1 MSSAAGTIA
10 VIEGVAMKAN
20 YIGNRSDY
28 NKLAYQVAKEEI
40 ERQKTTV
47 CPDCQKNIGDQVLS
61 VVCRTLSIRYGFGKQ
76 RLQQI
81 VDDTQAL
88 FDLCAIDGKQYQATQ
103 CVMWL
108 KSIGIDLNGE

>member
-1 MSSAAGTIA
+1 
-10 VIEGVAMKAN
+10 MKAN

-40 ERQKTTV
+40 ERQKATV
-47 CPDCQKNIGDQVLS
+47 CPDCMKNVGDQVLA
-61 VVCRTLSIRYGFGKQ
+61 VVCKALSVRHGFGRQ

-88 FDLCAIDGKQYQATQ
+88 FDLCAVDGKRYNALQA
-103 CVMWL
+103 VDWL
-108 KSIGIDLNGE
+108 KSIGIDLECDSDA